1 MTKPAA
7 GVAGAGMS
15 EQGPERERALFK
27 MFGRYCPRGTILFNE
42 HDPGEEMYVVQ
53 SGSLR
58 VSSGSGEDAVLS
70 AGDILGEESLMER
83 APRRVRAEAVE
94 DSRLLVVDSRNI
106 ESVVRNGPLLTAAVM
121 ERLMGQIDDSWRKMH
136 SWKSGYI
143 LGKIEALFRDAEGGR
158 DLSAT
163 EVSDRTHI
171 DDADVSRTLA
181 WLAEKGALA
190 KEGDCY
196 RLLDVNLLG
205 KLAGDCEGLCQ
216 S

>member
-1 MTKPAA
+1 
-7 GVAGAGMS
+7 
-15 EQGPERERALFK
+15 
-27 MFGRYCPRGTILFNE
+27 
-42 HDPGEEMYVVQ
+42 
-53 SGSLR
+53 
-58 VSSGSGEDAVLS
+58 
-70 AGDILGEESLMER
+70 
-83 APRRVRAEAVE
+83 
-94 DSRLLVVDSRNI
+94 
-106 ESVVRNGPLLTAAVM
+106 
-121 ERLMGQIDDSWRKMH
+121 
-136 SWKSGYI
+136 
-143 LGKIEALFRDAEGGR
+143 GGR
-158 DLSAT
+158 DLSVT